1 MRNPIL
7 SRFSK
12 LSRLPSTN
20 LECRLDST
28 LDTLP
33 NVPSVAITDSTAT
46 PEFNFCWT
54 QYGITTA
61 TANTINQNYEIFGQ
75 ISGSVQDTDRIRIY
89 YYFLPQNPGNSN
101 NWLTSVPYT
110 DFPVV
115 NTQVDEYTYVHQ
127 YAGNPTDLALVY
139 GMYGIDDG
147 TEEDF
152 FINKRVTLQNGS
164 FSFSVPLRRAGQYF
178 VRIYCAV
185 YEKGLREVP
194 QEDDITMTTGV
205 KILTPGPN
213 YGTILRSG
221 DINTIFA

>member
-33 NVPSVAITDSTAT
+33 NTPSVAITDSTSA
-46 PEFNFCWT
+46 PESDFCST
-54 QYGITTA
+54 QYSISTTTA
-61 TANTINQNYEIFGQ
+61 NAINQNYEIFGQ
-75 ISGSVQDTDRIRIY
+75 ISGLVQDTDRIRIY
-89 YYFLPQNPGNSN
+89 YYFLPQNANTST
-101 NWLTSVPYT
+101 NWLTPVPYT
-110 DFPVV
+110 DFPV

-127 YAGNPTDLALVY
+127 YTANATDLALVY
-139 GMYGIDDG
+139 GMYGIEDG
-147 TEEDF
+147 SGDGF
-152 FINKRVTLQNGS
+152 YINRRVTLQNGS
-164 FSFSVPLRRAGQYF
+164 FSFSVPLRRALHYL

-185 YEKGLREVP
+185 YQGGSRVIP
-194 QEDDITMTTGV
+194 DDDITMTTGV

-213 YGTILRSG
+213 YNTILRSG
-221 DINTIFA
+221 DTNTIFAL

>member
-33 NVPSVAITDSTAT
+33 NTPTVSLTDSNAT
-46 PEFNFCWT
+46 GHPFCST
-54 QYGITTA
+54 QYAIATA
-61 TANTINQNYEIFGQ
+61 TANVINQNYEIFGQ
-75 ISGSVQDTDRIRIY
+75 ISGTGVDIPRMRLY
-89 YYFLPQNPGNSN
+89 YYFLPQAPGTST
-101 NWLTSVPYT
+101 NWLTPVPYT
-110 DFPVV
+110 DFPL
-115 NTQVDEYTYVHQ
+115 NTQVDEYTYVYQ
-127 YAGNPTDLALVY
+127 YSGNATDLALVY

-152 FINKRVTLQNGS
+152 YINKRVTLNLDGS

-178 VRIYCAV
+178 VRMYCAL
-185 YEKGLREVP
+185 YENGSREVP
-194 QEDDITMTTGV
+194 DNNIILTTGV
-205 KILTPGPN
+205 KILTLGPN
-213 YGTILRSG
+213 YGTILSSG
-221 DINTIFA
+221 DTNTIFAV